1 MVEKFSYSKKIN
13 DVIMMLKNCD
23 KYLLENEKQEVLQ
36 NLLLKS
42 SQLFIQSGFPLK
54 DIETLLITFRDIDLE
69 FETFLQNK
77 ILDIINKN

>member
-1 MVEKFSYSKKIN
+1 MVHKAYIYMVEKFSYSKKIN

-42 SQLFIQSGFPLK
+42 S
-54 DIETLLITFRDIDLE
+54 
-69 FETFLQNK
+69 
-77 ILDIINKN
+77 